1 MDMFY
6 QQLVNGLTVGSLYA
20 LIALGY
26 TMVYGILRIINF
38 AHGDILMIGTFI
50 GMVLVTKFGVA
61 FIPALLLTMIIT
73 AMMGVLVER
82 IAYRPVRAADKLI
95 TLLSALGVSIF
106 LVNFAQLVWGT
117 ELHPFPAN
125 VFGNPIILGDVHIG
139 TLQVW
144 VLGVSLALMAGLHFF
159 VNHTKMGVAMR
170 ATSYNGDLARLM
182 GINVDNIISIT
193 FALGSALAAA
203 AGILIGVYYDA
214 VYPVMGYSAG
224 LKAFTAAVLGGI
236 GSIPGAMLGG
246 LLLGVLENEGA
257 AYLSAGYKDAI
268 AFALLVFILLIKPT
282 GLMGRNEQQK
292 V

>member
-1 MDMFY
+1 MDVFL

-26 TMVYGILRIINF
+26 TMVYGILKIINF

-50 GMVLVTKFGVA
+50 GLVLVTKFHLPFV
-61 FIPALLLTMIIT
+61 PALLLAMFIT
-73 AMMGVLVER
+73 ALMGILVER
-82 IAYRPVRAADKLI
+82 LAYRPVRAADKLI
-95 TLLSALGVSIF
+95 ALLSALGVSIF

-117 ELHPFPAN
+117 ETHPFPAN
-125 VFGNPIILGDVHIG
+125 ISGEPIVLGEVHIG
-139 TLQVW
+139 TLQIW
-144 VLGVSLALMAGLHFF
+144 ALGISLLLMAGLHFF

-170 ATSYNGDLARLM
+170 ATSFNVDYARLM
-182 GINVDNIISIT
+182 GINVDSIISIT
-193 FALGSALAAA
+193 FAIGSALAAA

-257 AYLSAGYKDAI
+257 AYLSSGYKDAI
-268 AFALLVFILLIKPT
+268 AFALLIIILLIKPT
-282 GLMGRNEQQK
+282 GLMGRREQQK